1 MGTRSAQKYLTA
13 GSSILGWEKMLS
25 KFYHNKRQEKIGY
38 KVRNQYRMHK
48 TSGTLLMSVK

>member
-25 KFYHNKRQEKIGY
+25 KFYHNKRQEKQDTKLEISTECT
-38 KVRNQYRMHK
+38 RPLAHC
-48 TSGTLLMSVK
+48 